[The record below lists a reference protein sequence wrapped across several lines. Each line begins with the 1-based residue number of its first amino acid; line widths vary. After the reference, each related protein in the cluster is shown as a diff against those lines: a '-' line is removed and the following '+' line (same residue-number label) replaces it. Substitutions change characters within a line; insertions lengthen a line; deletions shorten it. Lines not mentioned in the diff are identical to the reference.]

1 MSNNVFMNGL
11 QSSTNYTYTENHGL
25 THKTTGNDVLDMFA
39 QGGAYRKRSDD
50 DCILLF
56 KNAYADNPKYALKCL
71 FYLRDI
77 RGGQGERRFFR
88 VCYRWLINND
98 KKAAKRNLNYISEYG
113 RWDDLIYVT
122 DGTSLWEDAM
132 AIIHEQ
138 LMADMASCVH
148 SDKTGI
154 SLLAKWMPSEN
165 TSSKE
170 TKILANKVRESLKV
184 NHRQYRKTLSVLRER
199 LNVLERLMSAGR
211 WDEIEF
217 DKIPSKA
224 GLKYRN
230 AFARRDMIAQKYEKF
245 AKDKDTK
252 VNAAALYPV
261 DVAHQCFN
269 YGYYGKPDATQR
281 AMIDK
286 YWENLPD
293 FYHGREERGIAV
305 VDVSGSMNGEPME
318 AAVSLGAYV
327 AERGKGPFQNH
338 FITFSGTPKL
348 VKFEGVDIYDKFTR
362 ARGAE
367 WGMNTNVGAVL
378 DLLLNTAIK
387 NHCPKSD
394 MPTRIYIFSDMEFD
408 ECVTV
413 DNRRSGYGWGHKNE
427 ILSALDTLFEAAKK
441 KWASYGYELPN
452 VVFWNL
458 RSAHKNIPA
467 IGPGFSYV
475 SGYSP
480 SILES
485 ILSGKDGIDLM
496 LEVLDSERYK
506 PIG

>member
-1 MSNNVFMNGL
+1 MNTFMNGL
-11 QSSTNYTYTENHGL
+11 KNSTNCTYTTNGAL
-25 THKTTGNDVLDMFA
+25 THKTSGTDLLDMFA

-56 KNAYADNPKYALKCL
+56 KNAYEDNPKYALKCL

-88 VCYRWLINND
+88 ICYHWLISHD
-98 KKAAKRNLNYISEYG
+98 KAAAKRNLQYLPEYG
-113 RWDDLIYVT
+113 RWDDLIYIT

-132 AIIHEQ
+132 AIVHEQ

-165 TSSKE
+165 TSSKD
-170 TKILANKVRESLKV
+170 TKALANKVREALKV

-199 LNVLERLMSAGR
+199 LNILERLMSAGR

-245 AKDKDTK
+245 AKDENTK

-269 YGYYGKPDATQR
+269 YGYYNKPDATQR

-305 VDVSGSMNGEPME
+305 VDVSGSMTGEPME

-338 FITFSGTPKL
+338 FITFSATPKL

-362 ARGAE
+362 ARSAD
-367 WGMNTNVGAVL
+367 WGMNTNVEAVL
-378 DLLLNTAIK
+378 DLLLNTAIR
-387 NHCPKSD
+387 NRCSKSD
-394 MPTRIYIFSDMEFD
+394 MPTRIYIFSDQEFD
-408 ECVTV
+408 SCVTTNNGYRNYGF
-413 DNRRSGYGWGHKNE
+413 NRKDEVLG
-427 ILSALDTLFEAAKK
+427 ALDTLFEAAKK
-441 KWASYGYELPN
+441 KWATYGYKLPN
-452 VVFWNL
+452 IIFWNL

-467 IGPGFSYV
+467 IGEGFSYV

-485 ILSGKDGIDLM
+485 ILSGKDGIQLM
-496 LEVLDSERYK
+496 YEVLNNERYA
-506 PIG
+506 PIN